1 VIAVERH
8 FLPDVSPEE
17 VIEFVAGARSR
28 SPHFAD
34 RMDPVIAERVV
45 MAVLTGQSLDDV
57 DPRTSWEAQSV
68 LMAAIVGA
76 ESLDDAGLDAFL
88 AEARKLADEWLA

>member
-1 VIAVERH
+1 
-8 FLPDVSPEE
+8 
-17 VIEFVAGARSR
+17 
-28 SPHFAD
+28 
-34 RMDPVIAERVV
+34 MDPVIAERVV